1 MLPEC
6 TIKTYKIVII
16 VNEAWKHSFSR
27 VEYNKKSIAVR
38 GWCPFTR
45 NLLDH
50 PKEAATK
57 VQSSDNEAT
66 MDSQSTAASSKNQQS
81 VAAVLNHQSG
91 FVNIVLS
98 DILQNINHDAIR
110 ERIRSNQEKG
120 HHAINAFSDAKMLTA
135 GLVFKSR
142 KAWLGPEVLQVAIAN
157 ERKIDE
163 QEQAVIQQQNDA
175 MNKRRESYEAVW
187 AAVSHLPTS
196 SWSVQQL

>member
-1 MLPEC
+1 MWDIILAGCRFIGAEWFLQDVTDNSTKRVSEEKTKVMLPEC
-6 TIKTYKIVII
+6 MNKTYKIVII

-50 PKEAATK
+50 PEVAATK

-81 VAAVLNHQSG
+81 VAAVLNYQSG
-91 FVNIVLS
+91 FVNILLS

-120 HHAINAFSDAKMLTA
+120 HMQSMP
-135 GLVFKSR
+135 S
-142 KAWLGPEVLQVAIAN
+142 
-157 ERKIDE
+157 
-163 QEQAVIQQQNDA
+163 A
-175 MNKRRESYEAVW
+175 MQRS
-187 AAVSHLPTS
+187 
-196 SWSVQQL
+196 